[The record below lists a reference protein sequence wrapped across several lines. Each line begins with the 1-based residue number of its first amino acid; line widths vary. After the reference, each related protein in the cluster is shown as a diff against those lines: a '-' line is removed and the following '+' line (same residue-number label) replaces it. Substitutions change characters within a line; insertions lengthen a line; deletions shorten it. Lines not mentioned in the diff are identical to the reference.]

1 MRPYLLSNGE
11 EAAVQCG
18 SAAFQLI
25 AMMLFI
31 ASITGCRWHWMI
43 REASVKL

>member
-1 MRPYLLSNGE
+1 MRLNLLSNGE

-18 SAAFQLI
+18 SVAFQLM

-31 ASITGCRWHWMI
+31 ASISGCQSQWLM
-43 REASVKL
+43 REASGKL